1 MTQDSQSTSSDSGI
15 QGVESAI
22 GGGDMDEE
30 AGEEEESPAPATI
43 VQRVFGGRMR
53 TCFQC
58 RDCRNRSEFS
68 DWFTV
73 LHLAIPE
80 SEAAPPPVVQ
90 GCAPP
95 PPKID
100 IQKELVA
107 ALETVSTAATS
118 SDTLSPG
125 SNTAP
130 SPSDDTT
137 FSQPQPWQQQCRGSP
152 VQSFP
157 HPNPQSLPRSW
168 FCRT

>member
-1 MTQDSQSTSSDSGI
+1 MTQDSQSTTSSDSGI
-15 QGVESAI
+15 QSVESAI

-68 DWFTV
+68 DWFTD
-73 LHLAIPE
+73 LQLAIPE

-90 GCAPP
+90 
-95 PPKID
+95 
-100 IQKELVA
+100 
-107 ALETVSTAATS
+107 
-118 SDTLSPG
+118 
-125 SNTAP
+125 
-130 SPSDDTT
+130 
-137 FSQPQPWQQQCRGSP
+137 
-152 VQSFP
+152 
-157 HPNPQSLPRSW
+157 SLPRSW

>member
-1 MTQDSQSTSSDSGI
+1 MTQDSQSTTSSDSGI
-15 QGVESAI
+15 QSVESAI
-22 GGGDMDEE
+22 WGGDMDEE

-68 DWFTV
+68 DWFTD

-80 SEAAPPPVVQ
+80 SKAAPPPVVQ

-100 IQKELVA
+100 IQKELQA

-125 SNTAP
+125 SDAAGRGTACTGWSSTAATP
-130 SPSDDTT
+130 
-137 FSQPQPWQQQCRGSP
+137 
-152 VQSFP
+152 
-157 HPNPQSLPRSW
+157 
-168 FCRT
+168 